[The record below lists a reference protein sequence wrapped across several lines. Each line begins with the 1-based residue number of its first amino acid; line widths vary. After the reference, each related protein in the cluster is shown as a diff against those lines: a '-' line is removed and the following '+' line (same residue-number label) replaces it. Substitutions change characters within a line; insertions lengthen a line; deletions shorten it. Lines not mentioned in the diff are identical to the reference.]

1 MQDQVTGLAVAAQR
15 GDRGALTAFIAATQH
30 EVRRYCAHLAG
41 PGYSEDLAQETY
53 LRAITAL
60 PSFRR
65 ASSARTWLLAIARR
79 TVADHLRAAAA
90 RPRLV
95 TADWRAA
102 LDARRSVTGPAAL
115 VEARLLLATLDR
127 DRREALVL
135 TQAFGLTYAEAA
147 DVCGCP
153 VGTIRSRVARAR
165 EQLVRQHHG
174 AHQAP
179 NQEATA

>member
-1 MQDQVTGLAVAAQR
+1 MQDQVTELAVSAQR
-15 GDRGALTAFIAATQH
+15 GDNRALTAFIAATQH
-30 EVRRYCAHLAG
+30 EVRRFCAHLSDPTHA
-41 PGYSEDLAQETY
+41 EDLAQETY

-65 ASSARTWLLAIARR
+65 GSSARTWLLAIARR

-90 RPRLV
+90 RPRLAA
-95 TADWRAA
+95 ADWRAA
-102 LDARRSVTGPAAL
+102 LDERRTVTGPAPL
-115 VEARLLLATLDR
+115 VEARLLLESLDR
-127 DRREALVL
+127 ERREALVL

-165 EQLVRQHHG
+165 EQLVAQQHS
-174 AHQAP
+174 AS
-179 NQEATA
+179 QEATA